1 MIGALILGL
10 VAGFIARAI
19 LPGRQS
25 MNFLLTIVLGLA
37 GAALGWLL
45 FTKLIGIG
53 DDDAFD
59 LGGLPGAIVGA
70 VVLLW
75 AYERFIASGGPTA
88 TASAGPERSRAQREE
103 GAAERRRR
111 RGGGDRPG
119 GRRDPGGDFGGE
131 EHREGGRPPEPPPS

>member
-10 VAGFIARAI
+10 IAGFIARAI

-70 VVLLW
+70 VILLW
-75 AYERFIASGGPTA
+75 AYERFVAGGGPSRAA
-88 TASAGPERSRAQREE
+88 TPERSRAQREE

-111 RGGGDRPG
+111 R
-119 GRRDPGGDFGGE
+119 
-131 EHREGGRPPEPPPS
+131 EG

>member
-1 MIGALILGL
+1 VIGALILGL

-70 VVLLW
+70 VILLW
-75 AYERFIASGGPTA
+75 AYERFVASRGPTG

-103 GAAERRRR
+103 GVAERRRR
-111 RGGGDRPG
+111 RGAGDRPG
-119 GRRDPGGDFGGE
+119 GRRGRAGDLGGE
-131 EHREGGRPPEPPPS
+131 ARRGGERPPEPPAS